1 MTKRVLALIKYKN
14 SEKINHFNHGKVLFS
29 SNEVFQMIENDGIA
43 WDDLKLV
50 DYSEKSL
57 YEGDLQDFDNVK
69 DKLENYKVIL
79 LKPNSY
85 FKDKYRRMKYV
96 LKDKILSDDTSIPL
110 DKTKKE
116 TPKQKR
122 LRVEGNRPNLNNIK
136 IVLEK
141 SRVESRPIN
150 MVNLMK
156 TREVAMYPPGY
167 KGKQISGEKALGIY
181 GRIAYKLNT
190 NFGNEFMYLSDVV
203 NTIADN
209 TGTATDWG
217 SFAIVKY
224 KSSAS
229 MIAFNTEPRF
239 VRSFVHKD
247 AGIDHTYVYAAFEKI
262 ND

>member
-1 MTKRVLALIKYKN
+1 MTKRILALTTYKN
-14 SEKINHFNHGKVLFS
+14 TGKIDTFIKGEVLFS
-29 SNEVFQMIENDGIA
+29 SNEVFQMIEDDGIA
-43 WDDLKLV
+43 WDELNV
-50 DYSEKSL
+50 IDYSEKNV
-57 YEGDLQDFDNVK
+57 YESDLRDFNDVK
-69 DKLENYKVIL
+69 DELENYKVIL
-79 LKPNSY
+79 LKPRSY
-85 FKDKYRRMKYV
+85 LKDKYNRMK
-96 LKDKILSDDTSIPL
+96 LKMKNIILSDDTSIPL

-116 TPKQKR
+116 SPKQKKR
-122 LRVEGNRPNLNNIK
+122 RVEGNRPNLNNIK
-136 IVLEK
+136 EVLEK
-141 SRVESRPIN
+141 SKKEARPIN

-190 NFGNEFMYLSDVV
+190 KFGNEFMFFSDVV

-209 TGTATDWG
+209 TGTATDWE

-229 MIAFNTEPRF
+229 MLAFNTHPTF
-239 VRSFVHKD
+239 VKSFVHKD
-247 AGIDHTYVYAAFEKI
+247 AGIDHTYVYAAFT